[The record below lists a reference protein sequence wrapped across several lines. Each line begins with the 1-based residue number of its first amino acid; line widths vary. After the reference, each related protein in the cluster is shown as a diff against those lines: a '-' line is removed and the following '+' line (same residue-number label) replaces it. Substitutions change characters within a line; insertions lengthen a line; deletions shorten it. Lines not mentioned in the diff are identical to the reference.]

1 MTALAQ
7 PATTVAEEILA
18 LLDRLEVLPHERLV
32 ALSAALGHEIGAMAE
47 AYGEHAGRILRDQQL
62 IAMHG
67 IATAAIEAAVAGR
80 SLQ

>member
-7 PATTVAEEILA
+7 PVTPVAEDILA
-18 LLDRLEVLPHERLV
+18 LLDRLEV
-32 ALSAALGHEIGAMAE
+32 LSAALGHEIGAMAE
-47 AYGEHAGRILRDQQL
+47 AYGDHAGRMLRDQQL